1 VGDFSRATST
11 LRVQRSRSENLR
23 TINPTKTYG
32 RVRPITLSA
41 DLAAD
46 VATLCG
52 VRGHDEPLIQ
62 GVYESSFTK
71 IFARAQTALGL
82 RYRSAYQAKHA
93 YATLALQDGENPA
106 LVARNLGISLST
118 LTNHYVAALQ
128 RGQLIRAE
136 KASENPTKTPQ
147 RS

>member
-1 VGDFSRATST
+1 M
-11 LRVQRSRSENLR
+11 
-23 TINPTKTYG
+23 
-32 RVRPITLSA
+32 RPITLSA

-46 VATLCG
+46 GATLCG

-71 IFARAQTALGL
+71 MFARAQTALGM
-82 RYRSAYQAKHA
+82 RYRSAYQAKNA

-128 RGQLIRAE
+128 RGQLIRAA
-136 KASENPTKTPQ
+136 KTSENPTKTPQ